1 MEIYDSSNVEYWQAI
16 PTGYDHAVIILIPTV
31 PTGKFQIQSQYKYA
45 RSLEAAERKADELKD
60 VFKNYADSEALIIGR
75 EYFNRILKTQRSR
88 ESHKSKIQS
97 ITQLINESQGSHMS
111 LALEDQ
117 TANSVKYL
125 VYCLSDRQFA
135 GAFDTAEQALS
146 SAQDRSRSNPT
157 KRYMVAAPS
166 KLVYQPINVTVQDID
181 LSLPAEIA

>member
-1 MEIYDSSNVEYWQAI
+1 MEISDTSNVDYWQAI
-16 PTGYDHAVIILIPTV
+16 PTGYDYAIIVLIPDRNTE
-31 PTGKFQIQSQYKYA
+31 KFQIQAHYKYA
-45 RSLEAAERKADELKD
+45 KSLEAAKRKAGELSISFRSYTD
-60 VFKNYADSEALIIGR
+60 NEALIIGR
-75 EYFNRILKTQRSR
+75 EYFNQILNTQRSR
-88 ESHKSKIQS
+88 ESHKSKIQT
-97 ITQLINESQGSHMS
+97 ITQLINESQGNHMS

-146 SAQDRSRSNPT
+146 SAQDRSRANPT